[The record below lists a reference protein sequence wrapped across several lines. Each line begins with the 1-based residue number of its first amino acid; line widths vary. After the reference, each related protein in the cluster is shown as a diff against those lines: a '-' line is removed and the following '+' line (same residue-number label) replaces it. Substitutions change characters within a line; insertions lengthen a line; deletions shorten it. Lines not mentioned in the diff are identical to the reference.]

1 MTTREGSFQTNVK
14 CGNENSEVD
23 KLTHLLFLSVMYLDS
38 NQPLLK
44 KNNLYLIFGLLFV
57 NVYCELYW
65 LYAIEKPGV
74 FLLWD

>member
-1 MTTREGSFQTNVK
+1 MTTREESFQTNVK